1 MEQNKKKRRK
11 KKVRRS
17 SENRPKLF
25 NTVSFKPHINF
36 GTHTIKILVIITA
49 VVMLLLCA
57 FLYIVKT
64 YTVDKIIVEGSTHY
78 STEEINRMV
87 IGDGFLA
94 KNSLLLSLKYRN
106 KEIKDVP
113 FIETMSVRIL
123 SPTSIKITIYEKAI
137 AGYVE
142 YMGQYIYFDKD
153 GTVVESS
160 DIKTEGIPQVMGM
173 KFDHVVLWEKLPVSD
188 EEIFKNILDVSQLLA
203 KYEIKVDRIYF
214 DDDYNVTLYFDQ
226 ARVKLGSF
234 DNIDE
239 KIIRLKAILPEL
251 KGKKGVLKLE
261 NYTVESGY
269 ASFEEDE

>member
-1 MEQNKKKRRK
+1 MSKIRRKRRK
-11 KKVRRS
+11 KKVEKVRF
-17 SENRPKLF
+17 ERPQ
-25 NTVSFKPHINF
+25 INLS
-36 GTHTIKILVIITA
+36 THAIKMIIIA
-49 VVMLLLCA
+49 IAIIMLLGCA
-57 FLYIVKT
+57 FAYFVKK
-64 YTVDKIIVEGSTHY
+64 YTVDTIIVEGSTHY
-78 STEEINRMV
+78 TTEEINKMV

-94 KNSLLLSLKYRN
+94 KNSIILSLKYRN

-123 SPTSIKITIYEKAI
+123 SPTTIKITIYEKAV

-160 DIKTEGIPQVMGM
+160 DIRTEGIPQIMGM

-188 EEIFKNILDVSQLLA
+188 EEIFKNILDVSQLLE
-203 KYEIKVDRIYF
+203 KYEIKVDKIYF

-239 KIIRLKAILPEL
+239 KIIRRKAILPEL
-251 KGKKGVLKLE
+251 KGRKGVVKLQ
-261 NYTVESGY
+261 NYTVETVY

>member
-1 MEQNKKKRRK
+1 MSKIRRKRRK
-11 KKVRRS
+11 KKVEKVRF
-17 SENRPKLF
+17 ERPQ
-25 NTVSFKPHINF
+25 INLS
-36 GTHTIKILVIITA
+36 THAIKMIIIA
-49 VVMLLLCA
+49 IAIIMLLGCA
-57 FLYIVKT
+57 FAYFVKK
-64 YTVDKIIVEGSTHY
+64 YTVDTIIVEGSTHY
-78 STEEINRMV
+78 TTEEINKM
-87 IGDGFLA
+87 
-94 KNSLLLSLKYRN
+94 
-106 KEIKDVP
+106 
-113 FIETMSVRIL
+113 
-123 SPTSIKITIYEKAI
+123 EKAV

-160 DIKTEGIPQVMGM
+160 DIRTEGIPQIMGM

-188 EEIFKNILDVSQLLA
+188 EEIFKNILDVSQLLE
-203 KYEIKVDRIYF
+203 KYEIKVDKIYF

-251 KGKKGVLKLE
+251 KGRKGVLKLQ
-261 NYTVESGY
+261 NYTVETGY

>member
-1 MEQNKKKRRK
+1 MEQNKKKCRK

-25 NTVSFKPHINF
+25 KTVSFKPHINF

-113 FIETMSVRIL
+113 FADLRLDYLLNLYCFGKIMMWKIQGIKDEISG
-123 SPTSIKITIYEKAI
+123 SIVDVKPSGKIVVQA
-137 AGYVE
+137 VS
-142 YMGQYIYFDKD
+142 GQLC
-153 GTVVESS
+153 EC
-160 DIKTEGIPQVMGM
+160 DIK
-173 KFDHVVLWEKLPVSD
+173 
-188 EEIFKNILDVSQLLA
+188 
-203 KYEIKVDRIYF
+203 EIKLI
-214 DDDYNVTLYFDQ
+214 DDF
-226 ARVKLGSF
+226 
-234 DNIDE
+234 
-239 KIIRLKAILPEL
+239 
-251 KGKKGVLKLE
+251 
-261 NYTVESGY
+261 
-269 ASFEEDE
+269 